1 MIPFSRSLSAPTR
14 FQMEKFSFSFHLIWN
29 PVKLCIS
36 RFYTVFIV
44 ASAQTLKTKSTQ
56 YVIFQAI
63 YRSIIQNIAIKSL
76 IYPKECKSTYIVCK
90 NRITYLMIKAS
101 AYPAPDKPLC
111 CHSQWAKQHNK
122 KRRLLASSFRIRMFL
137 KITL

>member
-76 IYPKECKSTYIVCK
+76 IYPKECKSTYIVCE
-90 NRITYLMIKAS
+90 NRINIS
-101 AYPAPDKPLC
+101 DDKSHC
-111 CHSQWAKQHNK
+111 T
-122 KRRLLASSFRIRMFL
+122 SSTRQAALQPFA
-137 KITL
+137 THQAAQ